1 MRFIYDNFS
10 KKPYKP
16 FYNAVVPRAYRKQ
29 WHYNYHE
36 IPTQNEVA
44 KFWDEAI
51 VKYQN
56 SELDHFNLIAQK
68 PELIGKKLFGSFGH
82 KGSTIYLKLCNY
94 VLIQLIGLNKIT
106 K

>member
-56 SELDHFNLIAQK
+56 S
-68 PELIGKKLFGSFGH
+68 
-82 KGSTIYLKLCNY
+82 
-94 VLIQLIGLNKIT
+94 
-106 K
+106 